1 MIDHSTRLR
10 RENSAIENNLKHQ
23 LDQLANSPNFKS
35 NFKLYSETKKKL
47 INLQIE
53 KHKKKLIKNDE
64 LFQYSHNLA
73 TKEFFRQFIQKRE
86 NVMIQE
92 LVDEYGL
99 PRTSPGEMVEHVQ
112 RFYTGLYGC
121 DRNDITKQSV
131 FLDNINARLSD
142 QQNSDLQLDLSEREI
157 ETAISQMAKG
167 KAPGPDGLS
176 IEFYTHCWPIV
187 KDEVVSLL
195 REMFSTQTIHPQ
207 IKTGYLTLIH
217 KKGQKNEISNY
228 RPISLLNYDLKILT
242 KCLTNRIKT
251 IISDLTHEHQYAKP
265 GKQISSATTL
275 LRDLWWDVCNSKT
288 DAYFI
293 SLDFQKAFDSIDQR
307 WLFRV
312 LQKMNFPTHFIR
324 IIQSLNDNANV
335 KVLVNG
341 FQTQNIPIRK
351 GVRQGDPLSLYL
363 FLLAAEPLVAT
374 INNNQNI
381 EGLGK
386 GRKRNIKCPSY
397 ADDMTL
403 TLFGSRSVVLAFE
416 IIQNFSEAT
425 GLKLNIQK
433 TQGMAVDSSC
443 INNLLPSINWQND
456 FIKILGTKIG
466 RLNPKTIWKDALENL
481 RAQKLSITVPFQTWQ
496 AKSLLAKAK
505 LLPQLT
511 YTARTYPLN
520 TATQRVIET
529 EFLNYL
535 TNNTTIQL
543 CMRNLQ
549 RPTISGGIKYPNP
562 TIYSNLFYI
571 SNLFEYFKIR
581 KNDLPFNSNTY
592 LIEYEIGLILSQI
605 YNLRKL
611 NHLPHRDKL
620 TPFYQQSLGI
630 LTQYKITLKELQ
642 QGKINQIYQRLSNSE
657 YIPSKTDKFRW
668 KLTSQ
673 NILPNYL
680 KTFNYRTV
688 WNLLPFS
695 SELGKCAL
703 CKQGQDSAVHLFA
716 KCSITQQ
723 IWKSLY
729 EIINH
734 IAQKSS
740 TFDILTPIN
749 FYFPFQYETYSEE
762 ISILVTVTNYCIWRT
777 RLEQLNVDPHT
788 LISNNINSK
797 TILAKILSY
806 FINRTK
812 REKKKADTTFVQTI
826 ENIRQQLSKKLQDL
840 I

>member
-1 MIDHSTRLR
+1 
-10 RENSAIENNLKHQ
+10 
-23 LDQLANSPNFKS
+23 
-35 NFKLYSETKKKL
+35 
-47 INLQIE
+47 
-53 KHKKKLIKNDE
+53 
-64 LFQYSHNLA
+64 
-73 TKEFFRQFIQKRE
+73 
-86 NVMIQE
+86 
-92 LVDEYGL
+92 
-99 PRTSPGEMVEHVQ
+99 MV
-112 RFYTGLYGC
+112 
-121 DRNDITKQSV
+121 
-131 FLDNINARLSD
+131 
-142 QQNSDLQLDLSEREI
+142 
-157 ETAISQMAKG
+157 
-167 KAPGPDGLS
+167 
-176 IEFYTHCWPIV
+176 
-187 KDEVVSLL
+187 
-195 REMFSTQTIHPQ
+195 
-207 IKTGYLTLIH
+207 
-217 KKGQKNEISNY
+217 
-228 RPISLLNYDLKILT
+228 
-242 KCLTNRIKT
+242 
-251 IISDLTHEHQYAKP
+251 
-265 GKQISSATTL
+265 
-275 LRDLWWDVCNSKT
+275 
-288 DAYFI
+288 
-293 SLDFQKAFDSIDQR
+293 
-307 WLFRV
+307 
-312 LQKMNFPTHFIR
+312 
-324 IIQSLNDNANV
+324 
-335 KVLVNG
+335 

-351 GVRQGDPLSLYL
+351 RVRQGDPLSLYL

-386 GRKRNIKCPSY
+386 RRKRNIKCPSY

-433 TQGMAVDSSC
+433 TQGMAVDPSC

-456 FIKILGTKIG
+456 SIKILGLKIG
-466 RLNPKTIWKDALENL
+466 RLNSKTIWKDALEIL

-496 AKSLLAKAK
+496 AKSLLAKTK

-520 TATQRVIET
+520 TATQRVIKT

-549 RPTISGGIKYPNP
+549 RPTISGGIKDPNP
-562 TIYSNLFYI
+562 IIYSNFFYI
-571 SNLFEYFKIR
+571 SNLFEYFKTR

-592 LIEYEIGLILSQI
+592 LIEYEIGLVLSQI

-642 QGKINQIYQRLSNSE
+642 QGKINQIYQRLSNSN
-657 YIPSKTDKFRW
+657 YIPSKADKFRW

-680 KTFNYRTV
+680 KTFNYRTI

-723 IWKSLY
+723 IWKFLH
-729 EIINH
+729 EILNH
-734 IAQKSS
+734 ITKKSS
-740 TFDILTPIN
+740 TFEILTPIG
-749 FYFPFQYETYSEE
+749 FYFPLQYETYSEE
-762 ISILVTVTNYCIWRT
+762 ISLLVTVTNYCIWRT

-788 LISNNINSK
+788 LNSNIINSK
-797 TILAKILSY
+797 TILEKILSM
-806 FINRTK
+806 F
-812 REKKKADTTFVQTI
+812 FG
-826 ENIRQQLSKKLQDL
+826 L
-840 I
+840 

>member
-1 MIDHSTRLR
+1 M
-10 RENSAIENNLKHQ
+10 
-23 LDQLANSPNFKS
+23 
-35 NFKLYSETKKKL
+35 
-47 INLQIE
+47 
-53 KHKKKLIKNDE
+53 
-64 LFQYSHNLA
+64 
-73 TKEFFRQFIQKRE
+73 
-86 NVMIQE
+86 
-92 LVDEYGL
+92 
-99 PRTSPGEMVEHVQ
+99 
-112 RFYTGLYGC
+112 
-121 DRNDITKQSV
+121 
-131 FLDNINARLSD
+131 
-142 QQNSDLQLDLSEREI
+142 
-157 ETAISQMAKG
+157 
-167 KAPGPDGLS
+167 
-176 IEFYTHCWPIV
+176 
-187 KDEVVSLL
+187 
-195 REMFSTQTIHPQ
+195 
-207 IKTGYLTLIH
+207 
-217 KKGQKNEISNY
+217 
-228 RPISLLNYDLKILT
+228 
-242 KCLTNRIKT
+242 
-251 IISDLTHEHQYAKP
+251 
-265 GKQISSATTL
+265 
-275 LRDLWWDVCNSKT
+275 
-288 DAYFI
+288 
-293 SLDFQKAFDSIDQR
+293 DFQKAFDSTDQR

-363 FLLAAEPLVAT
+363 LLLEAEPLVAT
-374 INNNQNI
+374 INNHQNI

-456 FIKILGTKIG
+456 SIKILGLKVG
-466 RLNPKTIWKDALENL
+466 RLNSKTIWKDALENL
-481 RAQKLSITVPFQTWQ
+481 RAQKLSITVSFQTWQ
-496 AKSLLAKAK
+496 AKYLLAKAK

-535 TNNTTIQL
+535 TNNTIIQL

-562 TIYSNLFYI
+562 IIYSNLFYI
-571 SNLFEYFKIR
+571 SNLFECFKTR

-592 LIEYEIGLILSQI
+592 LIEYEIGLVLSQI

-611 NHLPHRDKL
+611 NHLPYRDKL
-620 TPFYQQSLGI
+620 TSFYQQSLGI

-642 QGKINQIYQRLSNSE
+642 GKINQIYQRLSNSD
-657 YIPSKTDKFRW
+657 YIPSKADKFRW

-695 SELGKCAL
+695 YELGKCAL
-703 CKQGQDSAVHLFA
+703 CKQGQDSAVHLFT

-723 IWKSLY
+723 IWKFLH
-729 EIINH
+729 EILNH
-734 IAQKSS
+734 ITQKSS
-740 TFDILTPIN
+740 TFEILTPIN
-749 FYFPFQYETYSEE
+749 FYFPLQYETYSEE
-762 ISILVTVTNYCIWRT
+762 IFLLVTVTNYCIWRT
-777 RLEQLNVDPHT
+777 RLEQLNVDPHI
-788 LISNNINSK
+788 LNSNIINSK
-797 TILAKILSY
+797 TISAKIFSY

-812 REKKKADTTFVQTI
+812 REKEKADTTFVQTI
-826 ENIRQQLSKKLQDL
+826 ENIRQHLSKKLQDL